1 MFKPCEI
8 CGIDDWKATYNGPI
22 RAGGFGTEV
31 QDGRVAVCCGCG
43 VARLAEE
50 LCINAN
56 SYESEAYRVAMAQGL
71 SAEDFFRNADPIQI
85 HHLAAVWPLPLRDK
99 AIADI
104 GCGAGSFI
112 DHVAGLA
119 STIIAIEPT
128 TLYHDSL
135 RQRGYEVY
143 SYAAEAVKAR
153 PESVDLAVSFQVIEH
168 VLNPLE
174 FLGEITALLKP
185 GGYLLIATPNRD
197 DILMKLLPEEFPSF
211 FYRIAHRW
219 YFDRSSLRRC
229 VEASGGLRV
238 EMQRFLHTYG
248 MSNVLSWMKERR
260 PSGNSRLPGI
270 DGTADTLWNS
280 YLETSGQADTLF
292 ILARKPGGTG

>member
-8 CGIDDWKATYNGPI
+8 CGIDDWRATYNGPI

-128 TLYHDSL
+128 ALYHDSL

-238 EMQRFLHTYG
+238 EVQRFLHTYG